1 MQCNFNILVA
11 QMRSQ
16 IFFAFEIPSLFSQNS
31 VFDRVW
37 SRRWIIW
44 KDWEKKEKRVLI
56 PENWLGTPTCTRPPP
71 QFTYR
76 NVLWKHIV
84 WLWLTCLFPGLKAT
98 VDFSHERVK
107 TKFGR
112 FANWQILINQFKDS
126 AEVISLQIFF
136 DIPHSDIPLFLIF
149 QFCFLCFKKKAK
161 STFQSFFTEIKVLNT
176 LLSWSC

>member
-1 MQCNFNILVA
+1 
-11 QMRSQ
+11 MRSQ
-16 IFFAFEIPSLFSQNS
+16 IFFDFWNPILVLPKQRFRSRLKSQVNQLKGL
-31 VFDRVW
+31 R
-37 SRRWIIW
+37 
-44 KDWEKKEKRVLI
+44 KKAKRVPI
-56 PENWLGTPTCTRPPP
+56 SENWPGTPTCIRPPF